1 MGLLV
6 ADIQHADVLTIAD
19 QARAHVVIERHLVM
33 RFLGALVADNDQ
45 RPGEM
50 LLGPGQKS

>member
-50 LLGPGQKS
+50 LIGPGQKS